1 MHWFNVLC
9 NNAHIT
15 GNIFI
20 MILVVCVPTRRIIN
34 GNVICSVKSF
44 EDYLTIIKFGFK
56 WFQKKIAWHMRLE
69 IHNKMSGVAVGREG
83 KSWPV
88 FWVGTQFAV
97 EAKTSHVTE
106 WWAKLDTWGKNVT
119 GAPSLI
125 PCICEI
131 GVYSLIVDLPSLWWP
146 SKGNGGHLNVMEA
159 IEMLCWSFERYG
171 GHPKVELVVRD
182 FFFPTELSARP
193 PNVMATWMFDGHGD
207 STDAT
212 KL

>member
-1 MHWFNVLC
+1 MHLLNVLC

-20 MILVVCVPTRRIIN
+20 MILVMCVPTRRIIN
-34 GNVICSVKSF
+34 GNEICSVKSF

-56 WFQKKIAWHMRLE
+56 WWQKNAWLE
-69 IHNKMSGVAVGREG
+69 AHNKMSGRAVGREG

-119 GAPSLI
+119 GAPSH
-125 PCICEI
+125 
-131 GVYSLIVDLPSLWWP
+131 SLHMWNWRLFADCGPSIIVVAIYRKWRASQRNGGHPNVVVVVWTLRWP
-146 SKGNGGHLNVMEA
+146 SKGWTVCPR
-159 IEMLCWSFERYG
+159 IF
-171 GHPKVELVVRD
+171 
-182 FFFPTELSARP
+182 
-193 PNVMATWMFDGHGD
+193 
-207 STDAT
+207 
-212 KL
+212 